1 MVVVRIMCAWLRI
14 LAANGKETQKLGC
27 AEAKRVKEM
36 RLRVVSSAKT
46 LKVMVGLWILTL
58 NMMCFN
64 QGSNLGQLI
73 FYKNLLSYSG
83 E

>member
-1 MVVVRIMCAWLRI
+1 MLGSGYLLLMERRPSSWDVVS
-14 LAANGKETQKLGC
+14 E
-27 AEAKRVKEM
+27 RVKEM

-73 FYKNLLSYSG
+73 FYKSLLLYSG

>member
-1 MVVVRIMCAWLRI
+1 MCAWLRI

-73 FYKNLLSYSG
+73 FYKNLLSYS
-83 E
+83 EE

>member
-1 MVVVRIMCAWLRI
+1 MERRPSSWDAVS
-14 LAANGKETQKLGC
+14 E
-27 AEAKRVKEM
+27 RVKEM

-73 FYKNLLSYSG
+73 FYKSLLLYSG

>member
-1 MVVVRIMCAWLRI
+1 M
-14 LAANGKETQKLGC
+14 LGSGYLLLMERRPSSWD
-27 AEAKRVKEM
+27 AVSERVKEM

-73 FYKNLLSYSG
+73 FYKSLLLYSG